1 MPELASIVFTLTATR
16 DTTLPLNPER
26 ILQASFLKW
35 LGSVHPNIA
44 AMLHDSNE
52 HRPYTVSGIQGEVG
66 RAGSTGSRQASEKL
80 TIRKGATVW
89 YRITGMEEKFIES
102 VLDAAEQLGHG
113 PQPDDPSLEPG
124 PALQTPGQHPSARMS
139 SFAGLAAG
147 VQKQSENG
155 DLPYAVSLH
164 FSSPT
169 CFMQNKQ
176 SLPLPIPAYVI
187 GYLTNQWQLAS
198 PFPLPVED
206 VQHFVESI
214 HLAQARIETRLVN
227 LGKYQRTGFVGHARF
242 ALHPALPENY
252 RQALNLLG
260 ELSFYSG
267 VGSHTTMGMGQ
278 CEEWVRG

>member
-1 MPELASIVFTLTATR
+1 MPDLASIVFTLTAAR

-35 LGSVHPNIA
+35 LGDVHPNITA
-44 AMLHDSNE
+44 RLHDANE
-52 HRPYTVSGIQGEVG
+52 HRPYTVSGVQGEIG
-66 RAGSTGSRQASEKL
+66 RAAGKL
-80 TIRKGATVW
+80 TLRKGATVW
-89 YRITGMEEKFIES
+89 YRVTGMEENFIDC
-102 VLDAAEQLGHG
+102 VLDAAQQIGHG
-113 PQPDDPSLEPG
+113 PQPGDLSLQPG
-124 PALQTPGQHPSARMS
+124 PALHTPEQHPAACLS

-147 VQKQSENG
+147 IQKQSESG
-155 DLPYAVSLH
+155 ELPYAVSLH

-198 PFPLPVED
+198 PFPLPVEE

-214 HLAQARIETRLVN
+214 HLAQARIETRLVD
-227 LGKYQRTGFVGHARF
+227 LKKYQRTGFVGHARF

-252 RQALNLLG
+252 RQALNLLAK
-260 ELSFYSG
+260 LSFYSG

-278 CEEWVRG
+278 CEEWVR